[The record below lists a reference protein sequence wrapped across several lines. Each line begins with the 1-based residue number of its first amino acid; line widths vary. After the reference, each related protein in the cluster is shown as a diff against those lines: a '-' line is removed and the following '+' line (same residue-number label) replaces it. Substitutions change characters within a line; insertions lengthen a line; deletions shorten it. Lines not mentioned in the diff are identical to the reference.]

1 VICTARERWRH
12 SHALCLTVAIEL
24 RVSLS
29 SSEATYPGWVC
40 TSEIPAH
47 ASGARPEIMIN
58 DPRTTEPLDRRIRAA
73 CKAAL
78 PGLGAVI
85 CVLAVSGCAGN
96 APQPETRSEPIRSGA
111 AAPEPQM
118 CRIDRA
124 LLVPAHAPDCGF
136 GRSDLKTLDPEQWS
150 HLKIEFEKKCY
161 QHAEKMIRER
171 LRQLQVAS
179 RCGIEQASR

>member
-1 VICTARERWRH
+1 
-12 SHALCLTVAIEL
+12 
-24 RVSLS
+24 
-29 SSEATYPGWVC
+29 
-40 TSEIPAH
+40 
-47 ASGARPEIMIN
+47 MN
-58 DPRTTEPLDRRIRAA
+58 DDPRTTEPLDRRVRTA
-73 CKAAL
+73 CKATVARACNLLPATGGLARSAAGVWDRSHAAGVPRLAAL
-78 PGLGAVI
+78 I

-111 AAPEPQM
+111 AAPGSDSQM

-136 GRSDLKTLDPEQWS
+136 GRSDLKTLDPEQWT

-161 QHAEKMIRER
+161 QHAEKMVRER

>member
-1 VICTARERWRH
+1 MTAFACSPPGGCDRASCRSLEFGMTHPAW
-12 SHALCLTVAIEL
+12 
-24 RVSLS
+24 VSS
-29 SSEATYPGWVC
+29 PG
-40 TSEIPAH
+40 IPAH
-47 ASGARPEIMIN
+47 APRARREIMNN
-58 DPRTTEPLDRRIRAA
+58 DPSTTEPRDRR
-73 CKAAL
+73 AAL
-78 PGLGAVI
+78 AGKLPHLGAII
-85 CVLAVSGCAGN
+85 CALAMSGCAGN
-96 APQPETRSEPIRSGA
+96 APQPETRSEPMRSGV
-111 AAPEPQM
+111 AAPGSDSQM
-118 CRIDRA
+118 CHIDRA

>member
-1 VICTARERWRH
+1 
-12 SHALCLTVAIEL
+12 
-24 RVSLS
+24 
-29 SSEATYPGWVC
+29 
-40 TSEIPAH
+40 
-47 ASGARPEIMIN
+47 MN
-58 DPRTTEPLDRRIRAA
+58 DDPRTTEPLDRRVRAA
-73 CKAAL
+73 CKAAVARISNLL
-78 PGLGAVI
+78 PSTGGLARSAAGVWDRWPAAGVPHLAAVI

-96 APQPETRSEPIRSGA
+96 APQPETRSEPIRSGVT
-111 AAPEPQM
+111 PGSDSQM

-136 GRSDLKTLDPEQWS
+136 GRSDLKTLDPEQWT

-161 QHAEKMIRER
+161 QHAEKMVRER